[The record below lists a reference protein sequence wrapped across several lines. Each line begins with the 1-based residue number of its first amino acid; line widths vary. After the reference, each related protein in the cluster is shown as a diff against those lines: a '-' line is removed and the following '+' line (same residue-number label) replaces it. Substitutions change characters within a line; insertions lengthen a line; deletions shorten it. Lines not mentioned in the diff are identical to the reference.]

1 MTKFDDGIV
10 QGYID
15 HEAKRVHFY
24 GAWQAEDWA
33 HLAVFFPIVWKGL
46 WGVHAG
52 IAKLADGIMGKIEI
66 PNGYTISGHSM
77 GGMIAVYVAWAKD
90 RQGQSHT
97 VQTAGTPR
105 CLWGIAGL
113 QAKKLQVQAY
123 AYSGDNIPHIV
134 PVFLGWTRAGKIVEI
149 KSDVV
154 MPKAH
159 EPSEY
164 ARWLPWVN
172 YPADTKED
180 I

>member
-15 HEAKRVHFY
+15 HETKRVHFY

-33 HLAVFFPIVWKGL
+33 HLAVFLPVVWRGL

-52 IAKLADGIMGKIEI
+52 IAKLADGIMSKIVI
-66 PNGYTISGHSM
+66 PHGYTISGHSM
-77 GGMIAVYVAWAKD
+77 GGMIAVYVSWALKK
-90 RQGQSHT
+90 QGKIHP

-105 CLWGIAGL
+105 CLWGPAAIQYRGFKIESYAFSGDIVPHLVPRLFVWIRAG
-113 QAKKLQVQAY
+113 KLQVRKTDA
-123 AYSGDNIPHIV
+123 
-134 PVFLGWTRAGKIVEI
+134 
-149 KSDVV
+149 V

-164 ARWLPWVN
+164 GQWLPWVN
-172 YPADTKED
+172 YP
-180 I
+180 